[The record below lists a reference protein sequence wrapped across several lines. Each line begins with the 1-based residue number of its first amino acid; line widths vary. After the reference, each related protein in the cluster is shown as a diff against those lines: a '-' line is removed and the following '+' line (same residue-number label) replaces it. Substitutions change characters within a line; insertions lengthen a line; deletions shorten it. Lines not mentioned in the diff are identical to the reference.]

1 MAPVEHATPEE
12 IIEGLA
18 DSVGL
23 TTLDGK
29 FLYVN
34 AEFERSTGWSRR
46 EAVGRTAAEL
56 GILSESEFRSIG
68 TEVVPRLQRDG
79 FVRNI
84 EKTAHRRDG
93 SSTPVRTSWALVRSA
108 EGEPTGLLL
117 VVTDISEEKRAEA
130 ALRVSEERWRALVED
145 SADTVITTDLDGRIR
160 FVNRPVAGI
169 DPGDVVGADV
179 VDCLRTHQA
188 EGLREAMALVANTGK
203 TRSLELQSVDVE
215 GHHHWYS
222 ARVGAIRDRRAV
234 VGLAIVC
241 ADITRRKRLERAR
254 DQFVERIIEG
264 QDEERRRIARE
275 LHDETGQSLAALTI
289 GLKTLELSVE
299 QEALRARCRD
309 LRELVETTAEDV
321 RRLARGLHPSILD
334 DLGFS
339 AAMRRHV
346 EDYAQAHGI
355 EVELDLRGTEALD
368 GLPRAIEIAL
378 YRVAQEALTNTARH
392 SRASRVS
399 VLVEHSGERVEMRVE
414 DDGVGILSTRR
425 RAGSDSG
432 EVSGLGLI
440 GIRERIALLDGS
452 VVIDECDGGGTVVHV
467 RVPLRRW

>member
-1 MAPVEHATPEE
+1 MDAVEQPTPEE

-18 DSVGL
+18 DSVAL
-23 TTLDGK
+23 TTLDGS

-34 AEFERSTGWSRR
+34 AEFERSTGWSRS
-46 EAVGRTAAEL
+46 EAVGCTAAEL
-56 GILSESEFRSIG
+56 GILAEPEFRSIG

-84 EKTAHRRDG
+84 ERTAHHRDG
-93 SSTPVRTSWALVRSA
+93 TSTPVRMSWALLRSA

-117 VVTDISEEKRAEA
+117 VVTDISEQKRAEA
-130 ALRVSEERWRALVED
+130 ALRASEARWRALVED
-145 SADTVITTDLDGRIR
+145 SADTVITADLDGRIR
-160 FVNRPVAGI
+160 FVNRAVAGI
-169 DPGDVVGADV
+169 EPADVVGADV

-188 EGLREAMALVANTGK
+188 QGLREAMALVADTGK
-203 TRSLELQSVDVE
+203 THSIELQSVDVE
-215 GHHHWYS
+215 GHHHWYTT
-222 ARVGAIRDRRAV
+222 RVGAIREGQTV
-234 VGLAIVC
+234 VGLAVVC
-241 ADITRRKRLERAR
+241 SDITRRKRLERAR

-289 GLKTLELSVE
+289 GLQTLGLSVGE
-299 QEALRARCRD
+299 EPLRARCRE
-309 LRELVETTAEDV
+309 LRELVDTTAEDV

-339 AAMRRHV
+339 AAMRRHI

-355 EVELDLRGTEALD
+355 EVELDLRGFQALD
-368 GLPRAIEIAL
+368 ELPRTIQIAL

-392 SRASRVS
+392 SRASRAS
-399 VLVEHSGERVEMRVE
+399 VVVEYAGDHVDMCIE

-452 VVIDECDGGGTVVHV
+452 VVIDERDGGGTMVQV